1 MALVTLQTIFQDAFP
16 AYAQTHPLP
25 AHVRRAA
32 RAIMQCRT
40 AALGGHIQACPDGH
54 VSRVWYNSCRHRS
67 CPQCAYLQTE
77 RWLALQRA
85 RLLACDHYHVIFT
98 LPHELNPLWLANV
111 PVMTSLLLQAVRDTL
126 GTLLADP
133 KYLGAQ
139 PGIIAALHTW
149 SQTLLLPPH
158 LHCLVTGG
166 GLTPAGQWRAVRNGF
181 LLPARVV
188 MAVFRGKRVDTI
200 RQTFAR
206 GALALPEAMRPQQL
220 FNLLNRLGHP
230 RQTKWNVRVME
241 RYRHGA
247 GVVTY
252 LARYLRGGP
261 IKNARLMAWDGER
274 VTFSYRLRSEETDGG
289 EPAPQRMTLPVADFL
304 QRWLRHVP
312 LPQTRVVRS
321 YGLYHPSHA
330 AALAVC
336 RAARG
341 QPPLEAPA
349 ALDWQTVC
357 AQRGEA
363 HPERCPTCGQLL
375 VCTGV
380 IPRGGAPPP
389 PGIREVRRMRSASL
403 GSPARG
409 VVCLVA
415 ARGRGQRP
423 VSIAPG
429 RPRRHARPSLLPV
442 WGRPSLSPAA

>member
-16 AYAQTHPLP
+16 AYEQSHALP
-25 AHVRRAA
+25 AHVRTAA

-54 VSRVWYNSCRHRS
+54 VARVWYNSCRHRS

-77 RWLALQRA
+77 RWLALQQA

-111 PVMTSLLLQAVRDTL
+111 PVMTTLLFQAVRDTL

-139 PGIIAALHTW
+139 PGILAALHTW
-149 SQTLLLPPH
+149 SQTLVLHPH

-166 GLTPAGQWRAVRNGF
+166 GLTPAGQWVAVRHGF

-188 MAVFRGKRVDTI
+188 MAVFRGKMVAAI
-200 RQTFAR
+200 RQTLAR
-206 GALALPEAMRPQQL
+206 GALALPAPMSPQQWL
-220 FNLLNRLGHP
+220 NLLNRLGHP
-230 RQTKWNVRVME
+230 TQTKWNVRIME

-261 IKNARLMAWDGER
+261 IKNARLVAFDGDR
-274 VTFSYRLRSEETDGG
+274 VTLLHRARHERRATS
-289 EPAPQRMTLPVADFL
+289 QRMTLSVADFL
-304 QRWLRHVP
+304 QRWLLHVP
-312 LPQTRVVRS
+312 VPHTRVVRL
-321 YGLYHPSHA
+321 YGLYHHTSA
-330 AALAVC
+330 AALTRC
-336 RAARG
+336 RAQLG
-341 QPPLEAPA
+341 QPPVVVPVT
-349 ALDWQTVC
+349 LDWQTVC
-357 AQRGEA
+357 AQRGDV
-363 HPERCPTCGQLL
+363 HPERCPACGQRL

-389 PGIREVRRMRSASL
+389 ALSGAQ
-403 GSPARG
+403 
-409 VVCLVA
+409 A
-415 ARGRGQRP
+415 A
-423 VSIAPG
+423 
-429 RPRRHARPSLLPV
+429 
-442 WGRPSLSPAA
+442 